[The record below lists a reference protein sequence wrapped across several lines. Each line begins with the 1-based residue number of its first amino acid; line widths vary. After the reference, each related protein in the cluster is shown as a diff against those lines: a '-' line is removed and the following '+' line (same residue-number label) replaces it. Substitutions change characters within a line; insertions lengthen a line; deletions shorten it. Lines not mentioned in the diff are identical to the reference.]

1 MTQSNAKP
9 SSDTKKPRKG
19 KIWPWLLVSLL
30 SFGCGMNIYMVIV
43 AVNDPS
49 FAIEKNY
56 YKKAIN
62 WDQTMAQRNINAK
75 LQWRIDLKTEPLL
88 VDKKARLRFHATVLD
103 RSGKIVPEA
112 HVSAEVF
119 HNARSN
125 QRVSVDLTRRSTNVH
140 QGEVAF
146 HRRGVWIFH
155 FTVNKGKLQ
164 YTQKVRREI

>member
-1 MTQSNAKP
+1 MSTATQRELTMTQSNTNT
-9 SSDTKKPRKG
+9 SENTKKPRKG

-56 YKKAIN
+56 YKKALN
-62 WDQTMAQRNINAK
+62 WDQTMAQRSMNAK
-75 LQWRIDLKTEPLL
+75 LKWRIELKTEPLL
-88 VDKKARLRFHATVLD
+88 VDKKARLRLHAKVLD
-103 RSGKIVPEA
+103 RSGKLIPGA

-125 QRVSVDLTRRSTNVH
+125 QRARLDLTRRSTNVH

-146 HRRGVWIFH
+146 HRR
-155 FTVNKGKLQ
+155 
-164 YTQKVRREI
+164 